1 MVEGMLGQLVARRG
15 GSGNFFCN
23 PVFVTGLFF
32 FLFVCFCNQI
42 VFVFV
47 TEDAKRKCFCN
58 QSINRNPYVL
68 TPYPINMNKDRQRII
83 RELKKV
89 NTKMFNNLR
98 KKFENVNDKHM
109 VDFMD
114 WMERTQSKGYA
125 VAILEEMGYVE

>member
-1 MVEGMLGQLVARRG
+1 
-15 GSGNFFCN
+15 
-23 PVFVTGLFF
+23 
-32 FLFVCFCNQI
+32 
-42 VFVFV
+42 
-47 TEDAKRKCFCN
+47 
-58 QSINRNPYVL
+58 
-68 TPYPINMNKDRQRII
+68 MNKDRQRII

-125 VAILEEMGYVE
+125 VAILEEMGYLE